1 MENEISDLKH
11 RVTALEDRVSRS
23 DGMGED
29 ITGQLNVIIAALMG
43 SIQTPDSPGLVA
55 KVSEL
60 RQQQQLN
67 TLAIAECKAS
77 VARVESLL
85 LEYKQS
91 MPAPADLKKLKDTT
105 EEHTGKMG
113 YFAGWIG
120 GAAAVGF
127 VLWEIVKAV
136 FKSDK

>member
-1 MENEISDLKH
+1 MDNEVSDLKH
-11 RVTALEDRVSRS
+11 RVTALEDRVNRS

-67 TLAIAECKAS
+67 TLAIAECRAS
-77 VARVESLL
+77 VARVEALL

-91 MPAPADLKKLKDTT
+91 MPAPAELKKLKEVT
-105 EEHTGKMG
+105 EEHTGKIG

-120 GAAAVGF
+120 GAVAVVF
-127 VLWEIVKAV
+127 VAWEIIKAV
-136 FKSDK
+136 FKLDK